1 MKEFT
6 LKKREE
12 DYLKLNIG
20 EESFLIP
27 LATNLTLDEV
37 EKMDSTDGA
46 IEFFRKYIRE
56 DVAQSLT
63 LYNYKDIIT
72 AWREASEK
80 AMGSTGKTVGES

>member
-1 MKEFT
+1 MREFT

-37 EKMDSTDGA
+37 KNMDSTDGA

-80 AMGSTGKTVGES
+80 AMESAGKTVGES

>member
-80 AMGSTGKTVGES
+80 AMGSAGKTVGES

>member
-1 MKEFT
+1 MREFT

-20 EESFLIP
+20 EESFLIT

-37 EKMDSTDGA
+37 ENMDSTDGA

-80 AMGSTGKTVGES
+80 AMESAGKTVGES

>member
-1 MKEFT
+1 MREFT

-20 EESFLIP
+20 DESFLIP

-37 EKMDSTDGA
+37 KNMDSTDGA
-46 IEFFRKYIRE
+46 IEFFRKHIRE

-80 AMGSTGKTVGES
+80 AMESAGKTVGES

>member
-1 MKEFT
+1 MREFT

-37 EKMDSTDGA
+37 KNMDDTDGA

-80 AMGSTGKTVGES
+80 AMESAGKTVGES

>member
-1 MKEFT
+1 MREFT

-20 EESFLIP
+20 EESFLVP

-80 AMGSTGKTVGES
+80 AMESAGKTVGES

>member
-37 EKMDSTDGA
+37 EKVDSTDGA

-80 AMGSTGKTVGES
+80 AMGSAGKTVGES

>member
-80 AMGSTGKTVGES
+80 AMESAGKTVGES

>member
-1 MKEFT
+1 MREFT

-80 AMGSTGKTVGES
+80 AMESAGKTVGES

>member
-1 MKEFT
+1 MREFT

-37 EKMDSTDGA
+37 ENMDSTDGA
-46 IEFFRKYIRE
+46 IEFFRRYIRE

-80 AMGSTGKTVGES
+80 AMESAGKTVGES